1 MSSSE
6 WEQDTVNC
14 LSKIHGDHRPAVVI
28 FDLDSTLWNCNAEDE
43 GKCEDHL
50 NLTGYCESSKN
61 WHASCRI
68 QIAHLIMLV
77 EHRHVR
83 VWFLL
88 LAESRSCAVLLYV
101 AYDHRNHSMALLNAL
116 GLNEFFDPKRIC
128 VFPGSKDVHI
138 RKICAE
144 IKQPT
149 RKRET
154 ICVEMGTFKDNIDI
168 HNAILIDDLSHN
180 RAAAKRTGTSF
191 HLLLKKGS
199 LMSREDLIVALQN
212 FASKAMQRGSF
223 RKWFTKRP
231 GESSNDEKKKG
242 SSSSS
247 SKSGSKSSSTSTDNL
262 PLPPVIKND
271 RSSVAIAPASAAARH
286 GKDGNPVGTLPSKHK
301 LTRPQKRK
309 FVPKKTNGN
318 SVKEVAKKQH
328 ITNFFRP
335 NTTTTTTTITAPE
348 KCLKEGEGGVV
359 TE

>member
-1 MSSSE
+1 
-6 WEQDTVNC
+6 
-14 LSKIHGDHRPAVVI
+14 
-28 FDLDSTLWNCNAEDE
+28 
-43 GKCEDHL
+43 
-50 NLTGYCESSKN
+50 
-61 WHASCRI
+61 
-68 QIAHLIMLV
+68 
-77 EHRHVR
+77 
-83 VWFLL
+83 
-88 LAESRSCAVLLYV
+88 
-101 AYDHRNHSMALLNAL
+101 MALLNAL

-149 RKRET
+149 RK
-154 ICVEMGTFKDNIDI
+154 
-168 HNAILIDDLSHN
+168 AILIDDLSHN

-242 SSSSS
+242 SSSSSS